1 MEESRL
7 RKVPLFAGLTRRELG
22 RVARVTD
29 EVTVAPGTR
38 LVNEG
43 DFAYEFFLIEDGS
56 AEVVRD
62 VAHLADLGPGDFF
75 GEMGAMTDAQR
86 NATVTATSPL
96 RAIVM
101 TARDFRTIALE
112 LPEVAERIR
121 TTVRQRTSELVS

>member
-62 VAHLADLGPGDFF
+62 GAHLADLGPGDFF

-121 TTVRQRTSELVS
+121 ATVRQRTSELVS

>member
-7 RKVPLFAGLTRRELG
+7 KKVPLFAGLTRRELG
-22 RVARVTD
+22 RVAQVTD
-29 EVTVAPGTR
+29 EITVAPGTR

-56 AEVVRD
+56 AEVARER
-62 VAHLADLGPGDFF
+62 AHLADLGPGDFF

-121 TTVRQRTSELVS
+121 ATVRQRTSELVS